1 MLLFRP
7 PPPIFFGGG
16 RYGTFFKVFIEF
28 VTILLLLSV
37 FRFFGHE
44 ACGILASQPKI
55 ESTLEGRNHW
65 TAWEVL
71 RNVAL

>member
-1 MLLFRP
+1 MLLP
-7 PPPIFFGGG
+7 PPTPQFFFGGG
-16 RYGTFFKVFIEF
+16 GYGTFFKVFIEF
-28 VTILLLLSV
+28 VTILLLL
-37 FRFFGHE
+37 FMFWFFGHE

-55 ESTLEGRNHW
+55 ESILEGRNHW